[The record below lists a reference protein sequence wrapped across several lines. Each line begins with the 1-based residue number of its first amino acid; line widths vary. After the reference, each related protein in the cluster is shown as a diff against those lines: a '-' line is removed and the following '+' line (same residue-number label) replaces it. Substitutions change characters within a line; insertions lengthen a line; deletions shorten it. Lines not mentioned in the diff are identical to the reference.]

1 MKLYE
6 DLNYL
11 EGLYADTGVQL
22 YENLEYNARDIIK
35 MADFYS
41 LSRYMSGMKDD
52 LGRDKS
58 FYNVVNFRVTI
69 AKTATEFDI
78 KDFVASAD
86 DTAQWVQTLLF
97 NREAYEWMKRTRF
110 SRFLNKYALTRP
122 KYGGVL
128 YKKVVRD
135 GEVYIEVCDWRNI
148 LTDQVDITGSPII
161 EKHYLSPLDFYAKK
175 GKWENVDAALELFE
189 EKKKKEDEAVGRL
202 EVWEV
207 TGVMSEN
214 AYREAQGLE
223 PLDED
228 TYTLQ
233 KHFVLMAEEEK
244 DRMVF
249 YSSKPKSL
257 GYRYLSWE
265 EVPGRGLGRGVI
277 EESEEGQVWINDSM
291 LKQRNT
297 MDIAGRVLIKT
308 DADNIANNILEV
320 DDGKIFKLEPGR
332 DMQAMQLAPAALGN
346 YENMVNQWNMQLD
359 KATSTFD
366 ANTGETMPSGTPYSQ
381 TALLNQVAQRPFAF
395 RQEEAAIDLEEMFN
409 EWIVPHI
416 IKKIK
421 ADHIL
426 ASEFDDT
433 TLEAIDHSIA
443 NKAGREV
450 MKKAAF
456 ESLAK
461 AISGELGA
469 EIPVVDDEVEKARA
483 ETLESLRGQGAKRY
497 IKIPENF
504 FEGFTGKMT
513 LNITNEQQNKAAIMQ
528 SLSQILQTITGSYN
542 PQTGKF
548 MVLEDP
554 VLAKIFGSII
564 ETAGIGISPVELGI
578 GRVSKQTAAPAAPP
592 QGGAPSPVSPAVSA
606 PTQAGTPMM

>member
-11 EGLYADTGVQL
+11 EGLYSDGGVQL
-22 YENLEYNARDIIK
+22 YENLEYNYRDIIK

-41 LSRYMSGMKDD
+41 LSRYLSGMKDD

-78 KDFVASAD
+78 KDFVASSD
-86 DTAQWVQTLLF
+86 DTSQWVQTMLF
-97 NREAYEWMKRTRF
+97 NQEAYEWMKRTRF

-128 YKKVVRD
+128 YKKVEAD
-135 GEVYIEVCDWRNI
+135 GELNVEVCDWRNI
-148 LTDQVDITGSPII
+148 LCDQVDITGSPII

-175 GKWENVDAALELFE
+175 GKWDNVDAALELFE

-214 AYREAQGLE
+214 AYREISGEEELE
-223 PLDED
+223 DEE
-228 TYTLQ
+228 YTLQ
-233 KHFVLMAEEEK
+233 KHYVLMAEEEK

-249 YSSKPKSL
+249 YSTKPKSL
-257 GYRYLSWE
+257 DYRYLAWE

-277 EESEEGQVWINDSM
+277 EESEEGQVWTNDSM
-291 LKQRNT
+291 LKQKNT

-308 DADNIANNILEV
+308 DADNVANNILEV

-346 YENMVNQWNMQLD
+346 YENMINQWNAQLD

-409 EWIVPHI
+409 EWVVPHI
-416 IKKIK
+416 IRKIK
-421 ADHIL
+421 NKHIL
-426 ASEFDDT
+426 ASEFDET
-433 TLEAIDHSIA
+433 TLEAIDQSVA
-443 NKAGREV
+443 NKMGREV
-450 MKKAAF
+450 MKEAAF
-456 ESLAK
+456 KSLEQALRGQ
-461 AISGELGA
+461 AGA
-469 EIPVVDDEVEKARA
+469 EIPVLDDQVESARK
-483 ETLESLRGQGAKRY
+483 EKLESLRGSGAKRY
-497 IKIPENF
+497 VDIPDNF
-504 FEGFTGKMT
+504 FDGFKGKMT
-513 LNITNEQQNKAAIMQ
+513 LNITNEQQNKAAVMQ
-528 SLSQILQTITGSYN
+528 SLSQVMQTIIQSFN

-554 VLAKIFGSII
+554 VLAKIFGTII
-564 ETAGIGISPVELGI
+564 ETAGIGISPVELGL
-578 GRVSKQTAAPAAPP
+578 GRVDKKEEQPMPQQGANPTAP
-592 QGGAPSPVSPAVSA
+592 QMPA
-606 PTQAGTPMM
+606 PTQSGTMM